1 MSALFNR
8 FTRRFTRRFNSRA
21 ARVALFLSALPLV
34 SAAEPVAEV
43 RVDFTSQAITSTYVR
58 GVAHQ
63 GLGRPV
69 SAQDP
74 VRIASISK
82 LVMTL
87 GLMRLVEQDTLD
99 LDRDVS
105 DYLGWTLRHPGYPE
119 IPISLKLLLSHRSGL
134 TDEAGYVADTQTRT
148 RDQVLRP
155 EAWDPAHAPGNYF
168 RYTNLNFPVIAS
180 VMERVTGER
189 FDRLMQRLV
198 FAPLD
203 IDACFNWTT
212 CSDIA
217 IERGVT
223 IYRSNGEVGIDDL
236 QGERPP
242 CPALIA
248 PGDDCSL
255 SRWQPGE
262 NGGLFSPQGGLRI
275 SANDLAK
282 VGQLL
287 LNQGSWKGLTLLQ
300 PSSVATIFEP
310 RWVFDGKNGLTYES
324 DVSEHGGAFFCRYG
338 LAAQSL
344 STQDPRCADDPIGDG
359 RPWVGH
365 GGDAYGLVSG
375 LWLDR
380 EKGSGIAYFITGG
393 DLTQAGQRSAFYA
406 VEERLL
412 ARPLNGADRDAQR

>member
-1 MSALFNR
+1 MKGLFARYVQRLTCLALASG
-8 FTRRFTRRFNSRA
+8 TLSLAIA
-21 ARVALFLSALPLV
+21 AQ
-34 SAAEPVAEV
+34 PVAEV
-43 RVDFTSQAITSTYVR
+43 RVDFTSQAITGTYVR
-58 GVAHQ
+58 GLAHQ
-63 GLGRPV
+63 GTQRPIR
-69 SAQDP
+69 AEDP

-87 GLMRLVEQDTLD
+87 GLMRLVEQGTLD

-105 DYLGWTLRHPGYPE
+105 AYLGWPLRHPNYPE
-119 IPISLKLLLSHRSGL
+119 IPVSLKLLLSHQSGL
-134 TDEAGYVADTQTRT
+134 TDEAGYVADTQTRI
-148 RDQVLRP
+148 RDQVERRD
-155 EAWDPAHAPGNYF
+155 AWDPAHPPGTYF

-180 VMERVTGER
+180 IMERVTGER

-212 CSDIA
+212 CSDRA
-217 IERGVT
+217 VARAVT
-223 IYRSNGEVGIDDL
+223 IYRSNGEVGVDDWP
-236 QGERPP
+236 GNRSP
-242 CPALIA
+242 CPVLVA

-255 SRWQPGE
+255 TQWRAGE

-275 SANDLAK
+275 SARDLAK
-282 VGQLL
+282 IGQLL
-287 LNQGSWKGLTLLQ
+287 LNQGSWKGVTLLH

-310 RWVFDGKNGLTYES
+310 QWVFDGANGLTYES
-324 DVSEHGGAFFCRYG
+324 DLGDNVGAFFCRYG
-338 LAAQSL
+338 LASQSL
-344 STQDPRCADDPIGDG
+344 STSDPRCADDPIGDG
-359 RPWVGH
+359 RSWVGH

-380 EKGSGIAYFITGG
+380 EKGLGIAYFITGG
-393 DLTQAGQRSAFYA
+393 DLTELGQQSAFYA